1 MYDKKAQSDIE
12 LQCQYYRT
20 FRAYYIAL
28 HYFLIKKYVE
38 SSGLCI
44 RVEKYVKEMQ
54 STLKNASS
62 NSELGAQ
69 KLAEFDTE
77 IKQLV
82 EDVTECKRKLQ
93 TNIMT
98 AKISMGVER
107 GDTAKLSLSERLD
120 VYFNEQKSASSANA
134 AKAKDKTKDKKEVQL
149 EPSKPLF
156 FDLALN
162 YVDLPSYDDKID
174 AKKPQQQQAGVKGFI
189 KGFFGF

>member
-1 MYDKKAQSDIE
+1 LYDKKAQSDIE

-54 STLKNASS
+54 TLLKNASQS
-62 NSELGAQ
+62 SELGAQ
-69 KLAEFDTE
+69 KLGEFESE

-82 EDVTECKRKLQ
+82 EDVAECKRKLQ

-107 GDTAKLSLSERLD
+107 SDTAKLSLSERLD
-120 VYFNEQKSASSANA
+120 VYFNEQKSSANA
-134 AKAKDKTKDKKEVQL
+134 AKAKDKKEVQL